1 MGNDNQSNSSST
13 AERVADY
20 ASEASER
27 VGKFAHDAGKAAQG
41 AAQDIADKGRDA
53 GERVQEVAGNFR
65 GAVDK
70 SVREKPMA
78 TLAMAAVLG
87 FVLGAIWKS

>member
-1 MGNDNQSNSSST
+1 MANDNQSTPASA

-27 VGKFAHDAGKAAQG
+27 VEKFAHDASKAAQG

-70 SVREKPMA
+70 SVREQPMA